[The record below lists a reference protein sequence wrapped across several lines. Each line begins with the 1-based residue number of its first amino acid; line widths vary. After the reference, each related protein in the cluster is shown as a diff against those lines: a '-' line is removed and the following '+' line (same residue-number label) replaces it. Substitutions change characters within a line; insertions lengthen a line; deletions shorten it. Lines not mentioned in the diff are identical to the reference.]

1 MNNRPLHNG
10 IIVLLG
16 ICMIISV
23 NSCSITEVA
32 ASEDASTAEGLC
44 VDCSKTTWS
53 FAWGLVEP
61 VPIDPDCRTGT
72 MTKVRSEWNLGY
84 AIISVATLGI
94 VIPQKVGWDCAPDN
108 RPPGEIPD

>member
-1 MNNRPLHNG
+1 MLV
-10 IIVLLG
+10 IFLVLS
-16 ICMIISV
+16 M
-23 NSCSITEVA
+23 NSCSVTEVA
-32 ASEDASTAEGLC
+32 ASEDASTAEGFC
-44 VDCSKTTWS
+44 VNCDKTTWS

-61 VPIDPDCRTGT
+61 VPIDPDCNTGT

-108 RPPGEIPD
+108 RPPGVIPD